1 MNTSQ
6 APGENLKEN
15 SPVLCFTF
23 LYRVLAESA
32 HTWLSLF
39 CYVSPVNKLIYTRWG
54 FHQEVPVPFADHK
67 SVIEQVLNWWAV
79 RTQLWRRTL
88 MWLSDLHGAQEHP
101 QTHWSYWSYWLS
113 GMYFVFLFLFLS
125 QVASLAGFVVVP
137 PASEALVLTGSS
149 CHTSYHF
156 FINHSIQGLV
166 WAAMFCI
173 CWFHFLILCS
183 GLPLVKRFM

>member
-1 MNTSQ
+1 MNSSQ

-39 CYVSPVNKLIYTRWG
+39 CYVSPVNKRIYTRCG

-67 SVIEQVLNWWAV
+67 SVIEQVLNWWEV

-101 QTHWSYWSYWLS
+101 HTPTDLFGPVDCQACILFSSSSFSLRWRVWLA
-113 GMYFVFLFLFLS
+113 LWLLHL
-125 QVASLAGFVVVP
+125 QVKP
-137 PASEALVLTGSS
+137 S
-149 CHTSYHF
+149 C
-156 FINHSIQGLV
+156 
-166 WAAMFCI
+166 
-173 CWFHFLILCS
+173 
-183 GLPLVKRFM
+183 